1 MMNYVKTLLLI
12 SILFFHRLASEM
24 FGKYFNS
31 NFSEREG
38 ERERE
43 REGGG
48 GRERRY
54 FNCNCISLYFYFSN
68 FLIKLFFI

>member
-31 NFSEREG
+31 NCIEREMEG
-38 ERERE
+38 GGQRERE
-43 REGGG
+43 KV
-48 GRERRY
+48 
-54 FNCNCISLYFYFSN
+54 FQL
-68 FLIKLFFI
+68 